1 MKTKEVLNLLRI
13 THKTLT
19 KYVKNG
25 TIRINILPNSRYDYN
40 DEDVYKIFNKG
51 VKRQT
56 VI

>member
-1 MKTKEVLNLLRI
+1 MKTKEVLNLLCI
-13 THKTLT
+13 TRQTLT

-25 TIRINILPNSRYDYN
+25 TIRINILPNGRYDYN

-51 VKRQT
+51 VKHQT